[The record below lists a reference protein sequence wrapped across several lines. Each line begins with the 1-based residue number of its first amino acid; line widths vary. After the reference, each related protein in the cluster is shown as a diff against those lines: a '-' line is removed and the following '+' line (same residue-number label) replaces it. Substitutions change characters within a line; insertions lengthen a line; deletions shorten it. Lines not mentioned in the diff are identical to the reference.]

1 MTDYR
6 IGMRA
11 ELHPATDAWMQ
22 GDRYGDIVSVSKR
35 ARSFLDPY
43 DPRNGH
49 TFRIHMD
56 RSGRTLRVSERNIAR
71 IFRTESL

>member
-1 MTDYR
+1 MARDYR

-11 ELHPATDAWMQ
+11 ELHPATDAWMR

-35 ARSFLDPY
+35 VRSYPDPD

-49 TFRIHMD
+49 IFRIRMD
-56 RSGRTLRVSERNIAR
+56 KSGEVITASEGNIAR
-71 IFRTESL
+71 IFRA

>member
-11 ELHPATDAWMQ
+11 ELHPATDAWMR
-22 GDRYGDIVSVSKR
+22 GDRYGEIMSVSKR
-35 ARSFLDPY
+35 SRSFLDPR

-49 TFRIHMD
+49 TFRVKMD
-56 RSGRTLRVSERNIAR
+56 RSGRTLRVSEGNIAR
-71 IFRTESL
+71 IFSA